1 MKTTKLLL
9 GAFLALNF
17 GLWTACSKSDKP
29 VDTGGGDSG
38 TEGKFIIAATPA
50 ATQGVADYL
59 LTTDNLDQGTLSTK
73 NNGVEQDGTW
83 RYYTTS
89 GNLFFSMLYGQGNP
103 GAVTAYKLDA
113 AGALQK
119 VTNFQT
125 ETVQAFAP
133 VDKDILL
140 MKIARSASNDI
151 SHWYKV
157 NTETLQ
163 LNGEGEINTR
173 ALAGNG
179 ELAHFSWLTQVGN
192 KVFAPY
198 FSIKADG
205 VDGFGTKYPDSSW
218 IAVFNYPD
226 MSLNTVIRDNRTSF
240 IGAYFTNGLEVD
252 EKGDVY
258 AYASPNAT
266 SNGVITSTTPCA
278 FMRINS
284 GTTQYDKSYFF
295 NISEKSGA
303 SYISFKL
310 YLGNGAFLLGMTDP
324 ENPASGSTDRF
335 AIANVYN
342 QTFAWV
348 TGTPDPAK
356 ITSVSELNSY
366 SPKDGKT
373 GYVGITTSDGK
384 SAVYKFDAAS
394 ATASKGLEV
403 EGGTITAIR
412 WLPSKA

>member
-1 MKTTKLLL
+1 MKRTKLLL
-9 GAFLALNF
+9 GALVAMSI
-17 GLWTACSKSDKP
+17 WTACSKSDSP
-29 VDTGGGDSG
+29 AGDG
-38 TEGKFIIAATPA
+38 DGNTNIEGKFVIAATPV
-50 ATQGVADYL
+50 ATEGVADYL
-59 LTTDNLDQGTLSTK
+59 LTADDLDGGTISTK

-103 GAVTAYKLDA
+103 GAVTAYKLDN
-113 AGALQK
+113 AGKLQK

-133 VDKDILL
+133 VDDDILL
-140 MKIARSASNDI
+140 LKVSRNISNEI

-163 LNGEGEINTR
+163 LSGEGEINTKE
-173 ALAGNG
+173 LAGNG
-179 ELAHFSWLTQVGN
+179 EMAHFSWIKQVGN

-205 VDGFGTKYPDSSW
+205 VDGFGTNYPDSSW

-226 MSLNTVIRDNRTSF
+226 MTLDKVIRDNRTSF
-240 IGAYFTNGLEVD
+240 IGAYFTDGLEVD

-258 AYASPNAT
+258 AYSSPDAT
-266 SNGVITSTTPCA
+266 TNGEYTSTKPCA

-284 GTTQYDKSYFF
+284 GTTEYDKDYFF
-295 NISEKSGA
+295 NITEKSGG
-303 SYISFKL
+303 SKIGFKL
-310 YLGNGAFLLGMTDP
+310 YLGNGQFLLGMTDP
-324 ENPASGSTDRF
+324 SDKQSSKIDRF
-335 AIANVYN
+335 GLANVYT
-342 QTFAWV
+342 QQFTWV

-356 ITSVSELNSY
+356 ITSVSDLNSY

-384 SAVYKFDAAS
+384 SAVYKFDAAAAS
-394 ATASKGLEV
+394 ASRGLEV

-412 WLPSKA
+412 WLPAQS

>member
-1 MKTTKLLL
+1 MKTTKFVL
-9 GAFLALNF
+9 GAFLALNL
-17 GLWTACSKSDKP
+17 GLWSGCSKSEGAADA
-29 VDTGGGDSG
+29 GGGSG
-38 TEGKFIIAATPA
+38 ATAGKFIIAATPA
-50 ATQGVADYL
+50 ATEGVADYL
-59 LTTDNLDQGTLSTK
+59 LTVDNLDAGTLSTK

-103 GAVTAYKLDA
+103 GAVTAYKLD
-113 AGALQK
+113 GSGSLQK

-133 VDKDILL
+133 VDNDILL
-140 MKIARSASNDI
+140 MKIARSASSDI

-163 LNGEGEINTR
+163 LAGEGEINTR

-179 ELAHFSWLTQVGN
+179 ELAHFSWITQVGD

-226 MSLNTVIRDNRTSF
+226 MSLNKVIRDNRTSF
-240 IGAYFTNGLEVD
+240 IGAYFTDGLEVD
-252 EKGDVY
+252 EKGDIY
-258 AYASPNAT
+258 AYASPTAT
-266 SNGVITSTTPCA
+266 SNGTITSTTPCA

-284 GTTQYDKSYFF
+284 GTTAYDQSYFF
-295 NISEKSGA
+295 NISEKSGS
-303 SYISFKL
+303 SYIRYKL
-310 YLGNGAFLLGMTDP
+310 YLGNGVFLLGMTDP
-324 ENPASGSTDRF
+324 ENPAKGSTDRF
-335 AIANVYN
+335 AVANVYD
-342 QTFAWV
+342 QTFSWV
-348 TGTPDPAK
+348 TGTPDPTTV
-356 ITSVSELNSY
+356 TSVSYLNSY
-366 SPKDGKT
+366 APMDGKT

-384 SAVYKFDAAS
+384 SIVYKFDAGS

-412 WLPSKA
+412 WLPAEA